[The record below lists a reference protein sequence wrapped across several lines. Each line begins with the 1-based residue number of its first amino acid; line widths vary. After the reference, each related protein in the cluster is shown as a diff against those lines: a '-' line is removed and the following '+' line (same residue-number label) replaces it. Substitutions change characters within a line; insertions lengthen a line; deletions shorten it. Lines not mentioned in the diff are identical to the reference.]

1 MRQSEDSAPLLEIE
15 NLRVD
20 YTVGGQKLRA
30 VDGLSLTINA
40 GQTVAILGESGSG
53 KSSTSMAILN
63 GLASNGEWHADRI
76 AFKGEVLNRQQLTN
90 LRGREITC
98 IMQDPSG
105 ALNPVQTIGTQ
116 IKRMLRYNTSLPSG
130 KRDERAIELMQL
142 VEIPDTVSRLGAF
155 PHEFSGGMQQ
165 RVVLAMALASNPAL
179 LVADEPATG
188 LDVTVEAQVFA
199 LLERL
204 KNDFDMSILLV
215 AHDLGVVATSA
226 DRVVV
231 LYAGKV
237 VEHGSVNSLFNQP
250 RHPYTI
256 GLIDCARALQRENVL
271 NPIFGRI
278 PGLEERPSGCVFHP
292 RCSWKTEECEL
303 MEPGLIQVGDQR
315 VACINHE
322 DLSKSLYQGS

>member
-1 MRQSEDSAPLLEIE
+1 MHTEDSAPQLEIE
-15 NLRVD
+15 KLRVD
-20 YTVGGQKLRA
+20 YTAGGQKLRA
-30 VDGLSLTINA
+30 VDGLSLTINP

-63 GLASNGEWHADRI
+63 GLASNGEWKADRI
-76 AFKGEVLNRQQLTN
+76 AFKGEVLNREQLTD
-90 LRGREITC
+90 LRGQEITC

-105 ALNPVQTIGTQ
+105 ALNPVQTIGNQ
-116 IKRMLRYNTSLPSG
+116 IKRMLKYNTSLPRSQW
-130 KRDERAIELMQL
+130 DARATELMQL
-142 VEIPDTVSRLGAF
+142 VEIPDASSRLGAY

-199 LLERL
+199 LLDRL
-204 KNDFDMSILLV
+204 KHEFDMSVLLV

-226 DRVVV
+226 DEVVV

-237 VEHGSVNSLFNQP
+237 VEHGSVHSLFNQQ

-256 GLIDCARALQRENVL
+256 GLINCARDLDRENVL
-271 NPIFGRI
+271 NPIPGRI
-278 PGLEERPSGCVFHP
+278 PGLEERPRGCVFHP
-292 RCSWKTEECEL
+292 RCSWKTDECEL
-303 MEPGLIQVGDQR
+303 MDPGLISIADQR
-315 VACINHE
+315 VACINYE
-322 DLSKSLYQGS
+322 DVSKSLYQDT